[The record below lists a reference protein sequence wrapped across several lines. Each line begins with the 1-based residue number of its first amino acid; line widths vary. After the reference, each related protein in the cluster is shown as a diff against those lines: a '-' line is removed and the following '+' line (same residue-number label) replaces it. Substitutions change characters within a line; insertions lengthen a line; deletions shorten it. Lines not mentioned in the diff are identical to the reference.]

1 MTATPNS
8 VAGPAIQGQGDD
20 HELRQGVKPLFDVTQ
35 IDLTQRQF
43 DRDAIE
49 RLNPHRGEMS
59 LLDHIV
65 WTTADYTQGIGLK
78 HVRADEFWVPGH
90 FPGKPVMPGVIQ
102 VEVAAQLACF
112 LYLIRRP
119 EPKVVAFLRIDN
131 MSFRSMVQPGDDLL
145 VLCSEVKLGRRRFIS
160 DVQGMVGDRVAF
172 DGRITGMQL

>member
-8 VAGPAIQGQGDD
+8 VVPTVAEGPGDEQ
-20 HELRQGVKPLFDVTQ
+20 ELRQGIKPLLDLSR
-35 IDLTQRQF
+35 IDLTQRRF
-43 DRDAIE
+43 DRAAIE

-59 LLDHIV
+59 LLDDVI
-65 WTTADYTQGIGLK
+65 WATPDFKQGVGIK
-78 HVRADEFWVPGH
+78 HVRSDEFWVPGH
-90 FPGKPVMPGVIQ
+90 FPGKPMMPGVLQ

-112 LYLIRRP
+112 LYNIRRP

-145 VLCSEVKLGRRRFIS
+145 ILCSEVKLGRRRFIS

-172 DGRITGMQL
+172 DGRISGMQL